1 MSEKYS
7 LVPSN
12 CKRKFIAGKC
22 ALQEKLREVLWQK
35 KVNPDY
41 NSNPHD
47 RPKSSDKEKP
57 FIKHVSFPFFS

>member
-12 CKRKFIAGKC
+12 SQRKFITGKC
-22 ALQEKLREVLWQK
+22 ALQEKLRVVLWLK

-41 NSNPHD
+41 NSNPDD
-47 RPKSSDKEKP
+47 RPKSSDSDK
-57 FIKHVSFPFFS
+57 